1 MRGSRTQKTKPCRLE
16 WRLLGISRF
25 CLPHPYIGKSPRG
38 SFRPY
43 LEEKMDTRELSRII
57 KFAILSCLLIGIGI
71 AASSNAAAQRRNR
84 WDGYPNWGG
93 SYQLRETALNAGY
106 NEGQKEGRNDRSHNR
121 YRNYSEFSAYN
132 NATKDYSSRLGDR
145 DLYQRYFRAAF
156 ESAYDTE
163 NPNSYRR
170 NDRDYNR
177 ESDQDR
183 NNQTRQRRWGRNWDL
198 YGQFGGS
205 YELRQTA
212 LNAGYNEGNKQGRN
226 DRKKNRPRSYSDFSS
241 YRDATTDYSSK
252 LGDKDL
258 YRRYYRQGFENGYED
273 GLRGY

>member
-1 MRGSRTQKTKPCRLE
+1 
-16 WRLLGISRF
+16 
-25 CLPHPYIGKSPRG
+25 
-38 SFRPY
+38 
-43 LEEKMDTRELSRII
+43 MDRREPSGII
-57 KFAILSCLLIGIGI
+57 KFGILSFLLIGIAI

-106 NEGQKEGRNDRSHNR
+106 NEGQKEGRSDRSHNR

-132 NATKDYSSRLGDR
+132 DATKDYSSKLGDR
-145 DLYQRYFRAAF
+145 DLYQRYYRAAF
-156 ESAYDTE
+156 ESGYDTE
-163 NPNSYRR
+163 NPGNYRNR
-170 NDRDYNR
+170 NDQY
-177 ESDQDR
+177 DR
-183 NNQTRQRRWGRNWDL
+183 NNPNTQNRQRRWGRNWDL

-252 LGDKDL
+252 LGDKEL